1 MHNKP
6 LPMPHILFLTSSHQN
21 YKKPA
26 FYLQNTQL
34 DTPIMCL
41 LSLLAL
47 MKIYSREKAPTL
59 SLRTNM
65 QN

>member
-1 MHNKP
+1 MHNK
-6 LPMPHILFLTSSHQN
+6 LLTMPQILFLTSFHQN
-21 YKKPA
+21 DKKPA
-26 FYLQNTQL
+26 FYLPNTQL

-41 LSLLAL
+41 LSLFSL

>member
-1 MHNKP
+1 MHNQ
-6 LPMPHILFLTSSHQN
+6 LLAMAQTLFLTSFHQN
-21 YKKPA
+21 DKKPA
-26 FYLQNTQL
+26 FYLPNTQL

-41 LSLLAL
+41 LSLVSL

>member
-1 MHNKP
+1 MHNDI
-6 LPMPHILFLTSSHQN
+6 LTMPQILLLTSFHQN
-21 YKKPA
+21 DKKPTL
-26 FYLQNTQL
+26 YLPNTQL

-41 LSLLAL
+41 LSLFTL
-47 MKIYSREKAPTL
+47 MKIYFREKAPTL